1 MKYVL
6 IILGLYILFTTI
18 GSIPIYV
25 WLILIGGIVAFFF
38 WKSKNPEP
46 EEIKTQSEKTF
57 VTSNQ
62 ESDAEGILPLIAN
75 IKDYKKKIMFDYVD
89 CSEDEDYQ

>member
-6 IILGLYILFTTI
+6 IILGLYILFTII

-25 WLILIGGIVAFFF
+25 WIILIGGVVAFFF
-38 WKSKNPEP
+38 WKSKNPKL

-75 IKDYKKKIMFDYVD
+75 IKDYKNKIMFDYVD
-89 CSEDEDYQ
+89 CSEDDDYQ